1 MCNLKLNEM
10 NAKEYIEY
18 IDSESG
24 ESWSNST
31 DEIADVMED
40 YAKMYHEQQLK
51 LLSTPD
57 AERRSE
63 ELPNRCPACGR
74 TDEERL
80 MMTSE
85 CGVSAC
91 PY

>member
-1 MCNLKLNEM
+1 MKETEIMKHAEKYLQAKWVTENPDGYDERDVVDAKRYCNAYLDGYNQ
-10 NAKEYIEY
+10 A
-18 IDSESG
+18 
-24 ESWSNST
+24 
-31 DEIADVMED
+31 
-40 YAKMYHEQQLK
+40 
-51 LLSTPD
+51 LSTPD
-57 AERRSE
+57 AAGQSE

>member
-10 NAKEYIEY
+10 TAKEYIEY
-18 IDSESG
+18 IDSQSG

-57 AERRSE
+57 AAGRSDALECDYCDSDEKPTCCDNCLERMVR
-63 ELPNRCPACGR
+63 AG
-74 TDEERL
+74 
-80 MMTSE
+80 
-85 CGVSAC
+85 A
-91 PY
+91 